1 MDNLPA
7 DGSSSGTPVTDA
19 LESLMKRRPSSPT
32 LPRVTE
38 QEEDNGHDDDEI
50 VEMAEL
56 DMNATGGDSSDGETK
71 KPNTPPT
78 QVTLNIADLQSMMAS
93 QLSQVTQDLQAQMAR
108 QSYEFKLQF
117 WLSC

>member
-38 QEEDNGHDDDEI
+38 QEEDNGHDDGEI

-56 DMNATGGDSSDGETK
+56 DMNATGGEPSDGETRN
-71 KPNTPPT
+71 PTPPPPKLLS
-78 QVTLNIADLQSMMAS
+78 TLQTYNL
-93 QLSQVTQDLQAQMAR
+93 
-108 QSYEFKLQF
+108 
-117 WLSC
+117 